1 MSIDLQPEILKSG
14 ADSSMTLKI
23 LLRREVQW
31 CHKAW
36 TWVFPAAK
44 QVIDVLKG
52 LVAKIEQDEEY
63 RKLKVSV
70 WNTPWMPI
78 DEDAQANRV
87 NQLTMSGV
95 LSKRAGRSEL
105 NVQYNDDD
113 KQIALEQEEKI
124 YRETYVKL
132 KAEAQARKDF
142 GVLDTANDVKPDA
155 SKVDNRLPYKP

>member
-1 MSIDLQPEILKSG
+1 
-14 ADSSMTLKI
+14 
-23 LLRREVQW
+23 LL
-31 CHKAW
+31 
-36 TWVFPAAK
+36 PAAK
-44 QVIDVLKG
+44 QVIGVLKG
-52 LVAKIEQDEEY
+52 LCAKIEQDEEY

-70 WNTPWMPI
+70 WNTPWMPV

-95 LSKRAGRSEL
+95 LSKKAGRSEL

-113 KQIALEQEEKI
+113 KQVALEQEEKI
-124 YRETYVKL
+124 YRETYIKL

-142 GVLDTANDVKPDA
+142 GVLDTANDVIVDDKDVKPDA